1 MKASKGFVLLLAVFM
16 LTLSTAGVYAEVM
29 LQWFETEW
37 DEMYRRIPEVAEIG
51 YNYIWAPPPTKA
63 PTGLGTK
70 WGNVGYSLYD
80 RFDIG
85 DIPQRGSLATRYGTR
100 GSLRNLVDKLHQC
113 DVKILPDIV
122 MNHNGNGPDFRTY
135 PGMKATDFHV
145 WSQSGYANSLDYK
158 RANRMSNWS
167 PDNGYGA
174 TMYEDLCS
182 LIDLRTEDC
191 PLTRGWGTSERFTT
205 PNGPS
210 YVDGTSFIR
219 HIGEDSKYPYGYSTT
234 PEDASAMLYRAIA
247 WLGNA
252 MNYDGLRL
260 DAGKHTPWEFFGN
273 DTDGYLHEAQYN
285 QGLRMGYT
293 NYNDTSTVFENY
305 INRPHSLIFAEIL
318 SPWSEIEYWANN
330 NPMRFLDYQIKKT
343 ADSALNGNIGDFYG
357 YGKDFGP
364 ANGIMYIWGHDE
376 GPASKVDLG
385 YAYTLTH
392 IGFPMV
398 YYTGRNLIWDDKG
411 TRTWMIPGYDE
422 YALGDDGSKLA
433 NMVWIN
439 NNFAWGKEWNR
450 WADGDLLA
458 LERYDDLNGDGD
470 PDSGEGLLLVALNDS
485 GWDKTETL
493 QTSFSSGTTLKDYTG
508 HAAGT
513 KTVAGDGTVSITI
526 PGNSGQGWVCYAP
539 VTPDVTITI
548 PGTNAMPWIV
558 PGGIHGSDKSTFLPR
573 ITSSSV
579 TVNASLSSSVGNT
592 LLKWGNGNTQVGS
605 GIHYTNESALLRANF
620 EEMTGS
626 GTSWSLT
633 VADAANTLPEGLN
646 TVKVR
651 AYVGWPG
658 SGVPAL
664 FNTATK
670 VVYVDLKGP
679 QLEISPAEGE
689 TFMGDRVMVITNTDF
704 TAYGMTVALDG
715 GAAESAHEIMKGLW
729 KFNLSGLSAG
739 GHTAVVTTTEA
750 DWGDPRSVINTSVYT
765 RTFNVTA
772 NANSIALN
780 HSNGDEKEVPF
791 FSTVVTASG
800 SPSLVRLFWDGYEL
814 PFNGGSYT
822 NIFTPDIVYRDAFG
836 NCETNKMWGNFVNG
850 QHFFEAIRVDG
861 GVTSRVVR
869 RVAFNLYGNN
879 HIDSDSDAI
888 PDNVEMPFIDS
899 DGAPGADAPW
909 PGDSNQNFIPE
920 SWESWS
926 KLNPYNHS
934 TFYNGQWD
942 DQNDFDGDGYSNYDE
957 VYAGYN
963 HSNNIYAYNIYD
975 SSSYPSGPPTDPADV
990 NWSPSN
996 AVRDATFT
1004 VTYKPNEGSLE
1015 NTTNVNLHIG
1025 HSKRTM
1031 GSWQGVQ
1038 SVQMVWDGGNNHWTG
1053 DYTVPT
1059 NATSVDFCFNDGDG
1073 TWDSNNGN
1081 DWQANVEGEP
1091 PTGFV
1096 MDGDFDS
1103 EGYNILDYNMKIYAA
1118 VKGNDLYVATWSTE
1132 GSDVFIYVND
1142 QLGDATDPAQGW
1154 DKKGLVFFDTE
1165 TKPMIQSEADNR
1177 WCAWANAT
1185 GVITNGVR
1193 PSHPALEGSINMLDT
1208 FGYIPEAIY
1217 IAAAAYET
1225 GTGDDGELL
1234 SQTPYAWDGGNDD
1247 IDIME
1252 FQRVAID
1259 SIRDED
1265 GNGYFDNAKPL
1276 MWTVVNGVSND
1287 VNYGLV
1293 RFFLD
1298 ELMNDTE
1305 EIAVYITPNPG
1316 DTNTVSDV
1324 ELFSNLNRRDF
1335 AVRPDQD
1342 DFDAVTTSS
1351 ATTYYRAYPMTD
1363 VGGGTYCTT
1372 IEVNRC
1378 GAYRINARYKVNG
1391 SSSYSYY
1398 TDNGLRRDCAVVV
1411 SPKKALN
1418 ISMYELNPLMAEAT
1432 NAVFDGRSTFDDM
1445 YQVNADF
1452 PDAVSTNKLSELGV
1466 NMIWLQPIHPIGTE
1480 GRQTDPLTGSP
1491 YDPGSPYAV
1500 RNYWQ
1505 VSDVLG
1511 DPSNRTNAMQEFVN
1525 FVAAYDSVGIGV
1537 MLDGTFNHSAWDCE
1551 VGQPA
1556 VDMFSWAT
1564 DAFAYIRDVMP
1575 AWYSKENYYGQPAT
1589 YYGSQVLKDIAPA
1602 PDRIDFGKWYDV
1614 AEFHFGTYDAL
1625 VQEAPADTNWAW
1637 SSQWYSRYL
1646 FEYDYIEDFATNVT
1660 QDLWDYF
1667 TYYPVYWL
1675 EKTGHPVG
1683 TPKEES
1689 YKGIDGLRC
1698 DFAQGLPSAF
1708 WEYCINKTRSVKWD
1722 FLFMAESLDGYRT
1735 VNGDTHHGVGYRS
1748 SRHFDILN
1756 ENLIYFWR
1764 DSFFNVYSG
1773 GTPGGGA
1780 SDRVTADIK
1789 TQFDNRKTAYANVPI
1804 LLNVS
1809 SHDDIF
1815 PTYNQ
1820 PSMLNVYATLSSM
1833 GGVPM
1838 IFNGQESG
1846 AQNDYTT
1853 YNTGSDI
1860 DPKNNWTY
1868 YEENF
1873 SKSIPNFKR
1882 YNCMTSV
1889 WHQGSTWMPDLRS
1902 SYGRITQARLRSP
1915 ALRNQNE
1922 YFLSKVSGEG
1932 GGYDDNIF
1940 AVAKVESAG
1949 QPAGTQDVVFVF
1961 VNNNSQLSDSGSTNR
1976 AATFDVSATTGS
1988 GDNWFG
1994 IQASHNYNVVDIMSD
2009 TPTNRIWGTDKSGTD
2024 IINDGLYVG
2033 LNGGEWHGDQAQF
2046 LKLIDTASTY
2056 PTDANGNYSGS
2067 AYSDDDWDG
2076 DGMNNT
2082 WESDHGLNPNSAV
2095 GVNGADGD
2103 LDADGMDNKSELAAG
2118 TDPNNANDVLTIEDI
2133 ILTGSTADVSWS
2145 SKTDVN
2151 YQLLY
2156 RYSLTDPSESWKAAG
2171 ALRTGLSNETTVADS
2186 VSTDTNR
2193 FYRVQVKD

>member
-1 MKASKGFVLLLAVFM
+1 MKKMTYSGLVFVLFVIIGI
-16 LTLSTAGVYAEVM
+16 TAFQATHAEVM

-51 YNYIWAPPPTKA
+51 YKYIWAPPPTKA

-85 DIPQRGSLATRYGTR
+85 DIPQRGSIQTRYGTR
-100 GSLRNLVDKLHQC
+100 GSLRNMVDNLHQC
-113 DVKILPDIV
+113 DVKIIPDIV

-145 WSQSGYANSLDYK
+145 WGETGYCNSLDYK
-158 RANRMSNWS
+158 RANRMTNWD
-167 PDNGYGA
+167 PDNGYGG

-182 LIDLRTEDC
+182 LIDIRTEDC
-191 PLTRGWGTSERFTT
+191 PLTRTYGTSERFTT

-219 HIGEDSKYPYGYSTT
+219 HIGEADKYPYGYSTT
-234 PEDASAMLYRAIA
+234 PEDSAGMLYRWIA
-247 WLGNA
+247 WLGEA
-252 MNYDGLRL
+252 MDYDGLRL
-260 DAGKHTPWEFFGN
+260 DAGKHTPWEFFGD
-273 DTDGYLHEAQYN
+273 DTDGFLHEAQYN

-293 NYNDTSTVFENY
+293 NYNDNTTVFENY
-305 INRPHSLIFAEIL
+305 INRDHSMIFAEIL
-318 SPWSEIEYWANN
+318 SGWSTIEYWSNH
-330 NPMRFLDYQIKKT
+330 NPMRFLDYQIKQT
-343 ADSALNGNIGDFYG
+343 ANNALNGNIGAFYG
-357 YGKDFGP
+357 SGTDFGP

-376 GPASKVDLG
+376 GPAGKVDLG
-385 YAYTLTH
+385 YAYTFMH
-392 IGFPMV
+392 IGMPMI
-398 YYTGRNLIWDDKG
+398 YYTGKNIIWDDKG
-411 TRTWMIPGYDE
+411 SRTWMIPGYDE
-422 YALGDDGSKLA
+422 YALGDDGNKIA
-433 NMVWIN
+433 NLVWIH

-458 LERYDDLNGDGD
+458 LERFDDLNDNGN

-493 QTSFSSGTTLKDYTG
+493 QTSFAPGTVLKDYTG
-508 HAAGT
+508 SGGD
-513 KTVAGDGTVSITI
+513 KTVAGDSRVEITI

-539 VTPDVTITI
+539 ATAEITVEI
-548 PGTNAMPWIV
+548 PGTNSMEWIV
-558 PGGIHGSDKSTFLPR
+558 PGGIHGTDKNTTLPR
-573 ITSSSV
+573 ITSS
-579 TVNASLSSSVGNT
+579 TVVINASLDTSVGHT
-592 LLKWGNGNTQVGS
+592 LLKWGLGNTQVGS
-605 GIHYTNESALLRANF
+605 GTHYTNDSALIRANY

-626 GTSWSLT
+626 GTSWSLS

-646 TVKVR
+646 TIKVR
-651 AYVGWPG
+651 AYSVWPG
-658 SGVPAL
+658 DGATR

-679 QLEISPAEGE
+679 ELVIYPAEGA
-689 TFMGDRVMVITNTDF
+689 TLMGDAVMVISNTDY

-715 GAAESAHEIMKGLW
+715 GSADNAHEIMKGLW

-750 DWGDPRSVINTSVYT
+750 DWGDPRAVINTSIYT
-765 RTFNVTA
+765 RAFNVTA
-772 NANSIALN
+772 NANSISIN
-780 HSNGDEKEVPF
+780 HSEGVQKELPF
-791 FSTVVTASG
+791 FSTTVTAAG
-800 SPSLVRLFWDGYEL
+800 SPDLVRLYWDGYEL
-814 PFNGGSYT
+814 PFNSGGYT
-822 NIFTPDIVYRDAFG
+822 NTFTPDIVYRDDSG
-836 NCETNKMWGNFVNG
+836 HCETNKMWGNFVNG

-861 GVTSRVVR
+861 GVTSRASR
-869 RVAFNLYGNN
+869 RVVFNLYGSN

-920 SWESWS
+920 SWETWTR
-926 KLNPYNHS
+926 LNPYNHS

-942 DQNDFDGDGYSNYDE
+942 DNNDFDGDGYSNYEE
-957 VYAGYN
+957 VYAGYVED
-963 HSNNIYAYNIYD
+963 SNIYKYDIYD
-975 SSSYPSGPPTDPADV
+975 SNSKPSGTPTDPADITY
-990 NWSPSN
+990 SPDPAQRTN
-996 AVRDATFT
+996 IFT
-1004 VTYKPNEGSLE
+1004 VTYTPNEGPLD
-1015 NTTNVNLHIG
+1015 TAAAINLHVG

-1031 GSWQGVQ
+1031 GSWQDVV
-1038 SVQMVWDGGNNHWTG
+1038 SLPMNWDSGNSRWTVG
-1053 DYTVPT
+1053 YTVPVT
-1059 NATSVDFCFNDGDG
+1059 ATSVDFCFNDGDA

-1081 DWQANVEGEP
+1081 DWQANVEGETP
-1091 PTGFV
+1091 DGFV

-1103 EGYNILDYNMKIYAA
+1103 EGYNILPYNMKIYAA
-1118 VKGNDLYVATWSTE
+1118 VKGSDLYVATWSTE

-1142 QLGDATDPAQGW
+1142 ELGDAEAPAQGW
-1154 DKKGLVFFDTE
+1154 NKGGVVFFDTE
-1165 TKPMIQSEADNR
+1165 TKPMIQAEGDSG
-1177 WCAWANAT
+1177 WCTWANAT
-1185 GVITNGVR
+1185 GVLTNGVR
-1193 PSHPALEGSINMLDT
+1193 PSHTALEGSINMVDT
-1208 FGYIPEAIY
+1208 FGSIPEAIY
-1217 IAAAAYET
+1217 IAAAAYAT
-1225 GTGDDGELL
+1225 TNDGHLL
-1234 SQTPYAWDGGNDD
+1234 SQTPYGWDGGNGD

-1252 FQRVAID
+1252 FQRVPIET
-1259 SIRDED
+1259 IRDED
-1265 GNGYFDNAKPL
+1265 GNGYFDNGAPV
-1276 MWTVVNGVSND
+1276 MWTVVNGASND
-1287 VNYGLV
+1287 VNYGLI

-1305 EIAVYITPNPG
+1305 EIVVYITPNPG

-1335 AVRPDQD
+1335 VVRPDED

-1351 ATTYYRAYPMTD
+1351 ATTYYRAYPMSD

-1378 GAYRINARYKVNG
+1378 GAYRINARFKVNG
-1391 SSSYSYY
+1391 SSTYSYY

-1411 SPKKALN
+1411 SPKKSLN
-1418 ISMYELNPLMAEAT
+1418 ISMYELNPLMAEAQS
-1432 NAVFDGRSTFDDM
+1432 AEFPGRSTFADM
-1445 YQVNADF
+1445 YQANAAF

-1480 GRQTDPLTGSP
+1480 GRQTDPITGSP
-1491 YDPGSPYAV
+1491 YEPGSPYAV

-1505 VSDVLG
+1505 VNSVLG
-1511 DPSNRTNAMQEFVN
+1511 DPSTESNAMVEFVN
-1525 FVAAYDSVGIGV
+1525 FVQAYDNEHIGV

-1564 DAFAYIRDVMP
+1564 TASDYIRDIMP
-1575 AWYSKENYYGQPAT
+1575 AWYSKQDYYGDPAT

-1614 AEFHFGTYDAL
+1614 AEFHFGRYDCL

-1646 FEYDYIEDFATNVT
+1646 FEYDYLEDFATNVT
-1660 QDLWDYF
+1660 EDLWDYF
-1667 TYYPVYWL
+1667 AYYPIYWL

-1683 TPKEES
+1683 TPKEDS

-1698 DFAQGLPSAF
+1698 DFAQGLPSTF

-1735 VNGDTHHGVGYRS
+1735 VDGSTHHGVGYRS

-1773 GTPGGGA
+1773 GTPGGGS

-1815 PTYNQ
+1815 PTYDQ
-1820 PSMLNVYATLSSM
+1820 SSMLNVYATLSAM

-1846 AQNDYTT
+1846 AQNDYAT
-1853 YNTGSDI
+1853 YNVDTQI
-1860 DPKNNWTY
+1860 DAKNNWTY

-1873 SKSIPNFKR
+1873 NKSIPNFKR

-1889 WHQGSTWMPDLRS
+1889 WAQGVAWMPDLRLA
-1902 SYGRITQARLRSP
+1902 YGRITKARLRSP
-1915 ALRNQNE
+1915 ALRSQNE
-1922 YFLSKVSGEG
+1922 YFLSKTN
-1932 GGYDDNIF
+1932 GGYDESIF
-1940 AVAKVESAG
+1940 AVAKYESAG
-1949 QPAGTQDVVFVF
+1949 VHAGTQDVVFVF
-1961 VNNNSQLSDSGSTNR
+1961 VNNNAQIADSGSTNR
-1976 AATFDVSATTGS
+1976 AATFDVSATVAG
-1988 GDNWFG
+1988 GANWFG
-1994 IQASHNYNVVDIMSD
+1994 IQDTHNYNVVDIMSD
-2009 TPTNRIWGTDKSGTD
+2009 TPTNRIWGSDKSGAS
-2024 IINDGLYVG
+2024 IIADGLYVG
-2033 LNGGEWHGDQAQF
+2033 LNGVSMDGGQAQF

-2056 PTDANGNYSGS
+2056 PMDADGNYSGS
-2067 AYSDDDWDG
+2067 NYSNEDWDG
-2076 DGMNNT
+2076 DGMNND
-2082 WESDHGLNPNSAV
+2082 WEIANALNPNSAT
-2095 GVNGADGD
+2095 GVNGASGD
-2103 LDADGMDNKSELAAG
+2103 LDGDGMSNYDELVAG
-2118 TDPNNANDVLTIEDI
+2118 TE
-2133 ILTGSTADVSWS
+2133 AD
-2145 SKTDVN
+2145 N
-2151 YQLLY
+2151 
-2156 RYSLTDPSESWKAAG
+2156 
-2171 ALRTGLSNETTVADS
+2171 ADS
-2186 VSTDTNR
+2186 VLEVAITLDGSNVDISWASVPDINYHLQYSTSLQSGLVNWQDLYFGTALDTNKVVAEIIGATDSNR
-2193 FYRVQVKD
+2193 FYRATVQP